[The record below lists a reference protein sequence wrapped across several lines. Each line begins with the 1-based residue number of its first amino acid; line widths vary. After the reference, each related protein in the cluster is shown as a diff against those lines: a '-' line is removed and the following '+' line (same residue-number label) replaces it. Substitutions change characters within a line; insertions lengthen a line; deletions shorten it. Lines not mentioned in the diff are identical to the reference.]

1 MLPMLMRA
9 LFGEDLTALRTAIG
23 VAGRAHGEVLSR
35 RMPAWRTP
43 LIERSAWTNSI
54 TLRSNAWI
62 ARRGAI
68 TCFACSMPG
77 S

>member
-35 RMPAWRTP
+35 RMPAWRRQ
-43 LIERSAWTNSI
+43 LGAMSSIEDAYFLLNWGHGLPIIVSI
-54 TLRSNAWI
+54 
-62 ARRGAI
+62 GA
-68 TCFACSMPG
+68 SV
-77 S
+77 